1 MDEIKKI
8 AIRDTKDFVDII
20 CKGMSENDANETLD
34 SVKSALN
41 TDGNILGIS
50 KYNEGELYNDCYG
63 HVIRLNTLYPELK
76 KAFMSDDTEKTLMDT
91 SSSFKIETANVLNM
105 NMVSIEN
112 GNILFVSL
120 DDFNKLKSMDVIE
133 IDFVEGEPYGVSHM
147 LNSTDLNIKAMKL
160 VDNEEIELDD
170 EFFINIDD
178 EFYFEF
184 EAIEDMKVKLFVISN
199 VIHEEEEE
207 VISEEEL
214 ERQKDIEDYFKPTD
228 FEQKSGTYKVGNT
241 KKNYYDEVIS
251 KGIKDEY
258 KSIEFVLDGG
268 FNMLKSGS
276 VYMNEEDARLFY
288 PLKERLNKEQG
299 TWVIS
304 GGQDTLPH
312 IEISLLGH
320 LEKEEMC

>member
-34 SVKSALN
+34 LVKSALN

-50 KYNEGELYNDCYG
+50 KYNEGELYIDGYNN
-63 HVIRLNTLYPELK
+63 VIRLNTLYPELK
-76 KAFMSDDTEKTLMDT
+76 KVFMSDDTEKTLIDT
-91 SSSFKIETANVLNM
+91 SLSFKIETANVLNM

-112 GNILFVSL
+112 GNVLFVSL
-120 DDFNKLKSMDVIE
+120 DDFNKLKSMYVIE
-133 IDFVEGEPYGVSHM
+133 TDVVEGEPYTVSHM
-147 LNSTDLNIKAMKL
+147 LDSTDLNIKVMKL

-170 EFFINIDD
+170 EFNINIED

-184 EAIEDMKVKLFVISN
+184 EPIEDMKVKLFVISN
-199 VIHEEEEE
+199 VIHEGEEE

-214 ERQKDIEDYFKPTD
+214 ERQKDAEDYFKPTD
-228 FEQKSGTYKVGNT
+228 WEEKSGTYKVGIT

-288 PLKERLNKEQG
+288 PLKERLNREQG
-299 TWVIS
+299 IWVIS